1 MEFDSFY
8 NINTKASKYH
18 NLLMKAALH
27 SEVARLGK
35 TPELADSFSI
45 NQIQSKKVILDGL
58 DKVGAFDLDTQVV
71 VLGSWFGTTLYPGLL
86 DRQVKRITGFD
97 MDPYVTE
104 VSNFIFD
111 KLKTWPH
118 RTDINIHTY
127 TKDIWLDDLSLYNLK
142 DANIII
148 NTACE
153 HMPPMKDWS
162 GYKEINSE
170 AIYAFQSCNINA
182 SDHINLVN
190 SIDEFIE
197 QLHPGLDVIYT
208 DTLQLRYQPE
218 GSYRFTVIGQF

>member
-1 MEFDSFY
+1 MEFDNFY
-8 NINTKASKYH
+8 NINTKASKYYG
-18 NLLMKAALH
+18 LLLRAAFY
-27 SEVARLGK
+27 SEKNHFGK
-35 TPELADSFSI
+35 ITELVNSFST

-58 DKVGAFDLDTQVV
+58 DKVGAFDSDTQAV
-71 VLGSWFGTTLYPGLL
+71 VLGSWFGTTLYPGLI
-86 DRQVKRITGFD
+86 DRQVMRITGFD

-111 KLKTWPH
+111 RLKTWPDSNIDI
-118 RTDINIHTY
+118 RTHNR
-127 TKDIWLDDLSLYNLK
+127 DIWLDDLSGYNLK
-142 DANIII
+142 DANIVI

-190 SIDEFIE
+190 SMEEFIE
-197 QLHPGLDVIYT
+197 QLHPGLDVMYT
-208 DTLQLRYQPE
+208 NTLPLEYHNE